1 MLTIL
6 LLFII
11 FSAIYLTVGIL
22 GIVLKLTFGVFKAGF
37 GIAVFIGALALKL
50 LFFVPLW
57 YAIIWCV
64 IIYLIVR
71 GIGAVANK
79 SK

>member
-1 MLTIL
+1 MLTL
-6 LLFII
+6 FLLFII
-11 FSAIYLTVGIL
+11 FSAIYLTAGIV

-37 GIAVFIGALALKL
+37 GIAVLIGALALKL

-57 YAIIWCV
+57 YAIIWGV

-79 SK
+79 NR